1 MAEPPPIDFE
11 VESEEPS
18 PQEEEEKPEEKPEA
32 KPEEDE
38 EEEEDLFSSPE
49 VPQQQAGEEKERG
62 EGDQE
67 PSKPAQLIVE
77 TEKEPPT
84 EVEPDTSS
92 APTLEI
98 HAADESED
106 VVVQTKPVAPPPAK
120 TLDLFD
126 EEEEP
131 KKEEQQ
137 VITWFNT
144 SRFSL
149 RLRAF
154 QIRCSS
160 LTGQTLFPVWGCGR
174 KRGGKKSGV
183 SGPYS
188 VTIWNAIIGEVAGS
202 ELTRHAIDK
211 PIDQRCS

>member
-1 MAEPPPIDFE
+1 MDFE

-18 PQEEEEKPEEKPEA
+18 PQEEEKQEEKPEGDE
-32 KPEEDE
+32 KEED
-38 EEEEDLFSSPE
+38 DLFSSPE
-49 VPQQQAGEEKERG
+49 VPQQQAGEGEEG
-62 EGDQE
+62 AEGDEE

-126 EEEEP
+126 EEEQP
-131 KKEEQQ
+131 KKEKQQ
-137 VITWFNT
+137 VITWSAT
-144 SRFSL
+144 SKFSR
-149 RLRAF
+149 RLACCRAF
-154 QIRCSS
+154 LCSQGS
-160 LTGQTLFPVWGCGR
+160 KYPDLLVEGAGQCM
-174 KRGGKKSGV
+174 
-183 SGPYS
+183 
-188 VTIWNAIIGEVAGS
+188 
-202 ELTRHAIDK
+202 
-211 PIDQRCS
+211 

>member
-1 MAEPPPIDFE
+1 MDFD

-18 PQEEEEKPEEKPEA
+18 PQEEEKQEEKPEGDE
-32 KPEEDE
+32 KEED
-38 EEEEDLFSSPE
+38 DLFPSPE
-49 VPQQQAGEEKERG
+49 VPQQQAGEGEEG
-62 EGDQE
+62 AEGDEE

-126 EEEEP
+126 EEEQP
-131 KKEEQQ
+131 KKEKQQ
-137 VITWFNT
+137 VITWSTTSKFNRRLT
-144 SRFSL
+144 CCRTFL
-149 RLRAF
+149 RSQGSKYPDLLVEGA
-154 QIRCSS
+154 
-160 LTGQTLFPVWGCGR
+160 GQCMWGAAGNN
-174 KRGGKKSGV
+174 
-183 SGPYS
+183 
-188 VTIWNAIIGEVAGS
+188 VTINILHGFKAASLLIRE
-202 ELTRHAIDK
+202 TM
-211 PIDQRCS
+211 PC